1 MDSNESIVALIIASH
16 VSNFEKNCVSNII
29 PSTFRYGDNY
39 RVMLVYPGVFF
50 DIIVSNLFDAIK

>member
-16 VSNFEKNCVSNII
+16 VFEKNCVSNII